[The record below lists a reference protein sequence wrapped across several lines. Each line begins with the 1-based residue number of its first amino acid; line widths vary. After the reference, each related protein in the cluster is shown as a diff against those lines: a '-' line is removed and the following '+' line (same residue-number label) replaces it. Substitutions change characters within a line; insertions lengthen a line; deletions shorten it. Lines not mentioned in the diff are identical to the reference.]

1 MLTKISVSK
10 TKVLSAEQK
19 LQTFFEELLIWSER
33 SSKSHEDSILL
44 AGAMMGVSRILYFEN
59 LSKEEAKTIVE
70 HNTYDFIDLIKPTIH

>member
-44 AGAMMGVSRILYFEN
+44 AGAMMGVARILYFEH
-59 LSKEEAKTIVE
+59 LSKEEAKTIIE

>member
-1 MLTKISVSK
+1 MLTKISVSR
-10 TKVLSAEQK
+10 TKVLNAEQK
-19 LQTFFEELLIWSER
+19 LQTFFEELLIWAEK

-44 AGAMMGVSRILYFEN
+44 AGAMMGVSRILYFEH

>member
-1 MLTKISVSK
+1 MQSK
-10 TKVLSAEQK
+10 NFKHFLKSYLVWAEK
-19 LQTFFEELLIWSER
+19 

-44 AGAMMGVSRILYFEN
+44 AGAMMGVARILYFEH

>member
-1 MLTKISVSK
+1 MLTKISVSR
-10 TKVLSAEQK
+10 TKVLNAEQK
-19 LQTFFEELLIWSER
+19 LQTFFEELLVWAEK

>member
-1 MLTKISVSK
+1 MLTKISVST
-10 TKVLSAEQK
+10 TKVLTPEQK
-19 LQTFFEELLIWSER
+19 LQTFFEELLVWAEK

-44 AGAMMGVSRILYFEN
+44 AGAMMGVSRILYFEH

>member
-1 MLTKISVSK
+1 MLTKISVSR

-19 LQTFFEELLIWSER
+19 LQTFFEELLVWAEK

>member
-44 AGAMMGVSRILYFEN
+44 AGAMMGVARILYFEN

-70 HNTYDFIDLIKPTIH
+70 YNTYDFIDLIKPTIH